1 MNKIREVILDTE
13 TTGLDPVTVT
23 NPDGHKIIEIA
34 GIELIDHIPTG
45 EEFHVYIDPKR
56 EVPEASVKIHGIT
69 KEFLSGKPQ
78 FKEIEDELYSFL
90 QDSTLIIHN
99 AEFDIKF
106 LEAET
111 SLEKQDKLQILKQ
124 NTIDTL
130 KLARKKRPD
139 LRSHSLDSLGEKLEI
154 DMTGRENY
162 HGALIDCHILAG
174 IYYELIYGQ
183 KQKKMFDDQS
193 FTETLPKTEQ
203 NQAILR
209 QKNLNT
215 RITEEELNRHKNFI
229 SSINAEKNWN
239 Y

>member
-1 MNKIREVILDTE
+1 MNKIREVVLDTE

-34 GIELIDHIPTG
+34 AIELIDHIPTG

-69 KEFLSGKPQ
+69 REFLFGKPQ
-78 FKEIEDELYSFL
+78 FEEIEDELYKFL
-90 QDSTLIIHN
+90 QDSTLVIHN

-111 SLEKQDKLQILKQ
+111 SSKKQDKLQILKQ

-139 LRSHSLDSLGEKLEI
+139 LRSHSLDNLGEKLEI
-154 DMTGRENY
+154 LT
-162 HGALIDCHILAG
+162 
-174 IYYELIYGQ
+174 
-183 KQKKMFDDQS
+183 
-193 FTETLPKTEQ
+193 
-203 NQAILR
+203 
-209 QKNLNT
+209 
-215 RITEEELNRHKNFI
+215 
-229 SSINAEKNWN
+229 
-239 Y
+239 